1 MRYVRIALAVLL
13 VFAALVLV
21 LVAIDVGRWRD
32 RIDGGDRTIA
42 ASPLATVG
50 WTPSTIVPF
59 DPAARIVGLGDDI
72 ALRGAIHDFLV
83 ARHTGEGFDNGE
95 ERTMRQDE
103 AQASLAAVIL
113 SGSPRQ
119 VAQADVLLGVLAFDR
134 AATLGGT
141 ADPGAQSVEV
151 FTDAARIDPSDT
163 AAKFDLE
170 LLLRALAPVGTRP
183 GSNPSAGSKG
193 RGNHGAG
200 AGLPGG
206 GF

>member
-1 MRYVRIALAVLL
+1 M
-13 VFAALVLV
+13 
-21 LVAIDVGRWRD
+21 
-32 RIDGGDRTIA
+32 
-42 ASPLATVG
+42 
-50 WTPSTIVPF
+50 
-59 DPAARIVGLGDDI
+59 
-72 ALRGAIHDFLV
+72 
-83 ARHTGEGFDNGE
+83 
-95 ERTMRQDE
+95 
-103 AQASLAAVIL
+103 IL
-113 SGSPRQ
+113 SGSPLQ

-170 LLLRALAPVGTRP
+170 LVLRALAPVGTRP

-193 RGNHGAG
+193 RGTHGAG

>member
-1 MRYVRIALAVLL
+1 MRYVRIVLALLAL
-13 VFAALVLV
+13 FTALVLV

-32 RIDGGDRTIA
+32 QIDRGDRIG
-42 ASPLATVG
+42 PLANVR
-50 WTPSTIVPF
+50 WRPSTIVPF
-59 DPAARIVGLGDDI
+59 DPAARIVQLGDDI
-72 ALRGAIHDFLV
+72 ALRQAIHDFLV

-95 ERTMRQDE
+95 QRTVRQDV
-103 AQASLAAVIL
+103 AQAALEEVIL
-113 SGSPRQ
+113 SGSPPQ

-134 AATLGGT
+134 SATLGGT
-141 ADPGAQSVEV
+141 ADPGAQSVQA
-151 FTDAARIDPSDT
+151 FTDAARLVPSDT

-170 LLLRALAPVGTRP
+170 LVLRALTPVGTRP

-193 RGNHGAG
+193 HGQRGAG